1 MFVEVDRG
9 SVEDKEL
16 EDSEVSLYSLKLQN
30 TYNILEHQYQLIATI
45 NLNLGRKTTKHGNF
59 KLIHSI
65 KILPD
70 YSEGGHYGVNVFVG
84 EDEVVKIHEDSI
96 ERCQLFPASDHS
108 VIVVLL
114 KRIHSSDRA
123 SSPQG

>member
-1 MFVEVDRG
+1 MDRG
-9 SVEDKEL
+9 RVEDKEL

-45 NLNLGRKTTKHGNF
+45 NLNLGRQTKLRNMET
-59 KLIHSI
+59 KLIPST
-65 KILPD
+65 KILSD

-84 EDEVVKIHEDSI
+84 EEEVVKIHEDSI

-114 KRIHSSDRA
+114 KRIHSPDRA